1 MTFTFVPPFLVFLLG
16 ALVAS
21 ALPARFMSWA
31 VISCALVAGILAFI
45 TPEGVYASIGF
56 FKYSLELAV
65 GGNIER
71 ISQVALCAA
80 VTLIGIAAT
89 KQAPCRYHA
98 WGLVLAGLASGVLA
112 SGDLISFFLFFEL
125 IVITTTVLIAA
136 GRTPESATAALQFI
150 IIQLLASIVF
160 KVGMSDFHHMFDSY
174 SLSAVNQPI
183 LESPLSWV
191 LIIGLLVKVSA
202 WPLAFLTPTAIS
214 KSVRTGQPYLA
225 ALLPLAAISS
235 IWKIFSEHTD
245 HLVFLVAG
253 GLMILYGLI
262 YGAQRRGAPVNQMAY
277 GIAVLSGLALGLG
290 ATANGIIQSYA
301 LSMLPIISVL
311 ILLSAQKVQ
320 AQSAQVNATQS
331 IASTSIPRLKDTDTV
346 VNLILLSALS
356 PLATYLLH
364 FWSVAY
370 HKLQKFIEL
379 AIKKL
384 EKLTGS
390 KSPLGGHW
398 GIGLTCL
405 WVIVLLGLYGTTYLL
420 F

>member
-1 MTFTFVPPFLVFLLG
+1 MTFTFVPPFVVFLLG

-98 WGLVLAGLASGVLA
+98 WGLVLTGLASGVLA

-136 GRTPESATAALQFI
+136 GRTPESATGALQFI

-160 KVGMSDFHHMFDSY
+160 KVGMSDFHHRFDSY

-183 LESPLSWV
+183 LESPLSWA

-214 KSVRTGQPYLA
+214 KSVRIGQPYLA

-262 YGAQRRGAPVNQMAY
+262 YGAQRRGAPVNQTAY
-277 GIAVLSGLALGLG
+277 GLAVLSGLTLGLG

-301 LSMLPIISVL
+301 LGILPIISVL

-320 AQSAQVNATQS
+320 LQSAQANATYFT
-331 IASTSIPRLKDTDTV
+331 ASTSIPRLKDTDTV

-370 HKLQKFIEL
+370 HKLHKFIEL

-405 WVIVLLGLYGTTYLL
+405 WVILLLGLYGTTYLL

>member
-21 ALPARFMSWA
+21 ALPARFLSWT

-65 GGNIER
+65 GGSIER

-160 KVGMSDFHHMFDSY
+160 KVGMSDFHHRFDSY

-370 HKLQKFIEL
+370 HKLHKFIEL

>member
-1 MTFTFVPPFLVFLLG
+1 MTFTFVPPFVVFLLG

-21 ALPARFMSWA
+21 ALPARFISWT

-160 KVGMSDFHHMFDSY
+160 KVGMSDFHHRFDSY

-262 YGAQRRGAPVNQMAY
+262 YGAQRRGAPVNQTAY

-290 ATANGIIQSYA
+290 ATSNGIIQSYT

-370 HKLQKFIEL
+370 HKLHKFIEL

>member
-1 MTFTFVPPFLVFLLG
+1 MTFTFVPPFVVFLLG

-21 ALPARFMSWA
+21 ALPARFLSWT

-65 GGNIER
+65 GGSIER
-71 ISQVALCAA
+71 ISQVALSAA
-80 VTLIGIAAT
+80 VTLIGIAAN
-89 KQAPCRYHA
+89 KQVPCRYHA

-136 GRTPESATAALQFI
+136 GRTPESATGALQFI

-160 KVGMSDFHHMFDSY
+160 KVGMSDFHHRFDSY

-214 KSVRTGQPYLA
+214 KSVRIGQPYLA

-277 GIAVLSGLALGLG
+277 GLAVLSGLTLGLG

-301 LSMLPIISVL
+301 LGILPIISVL

-320 AQSAQVNATQS
+320 LQSAQANATHFT
-331 IASTSIPRLKDTDTV
+331 ASTSIPRLKDTDTV

>member
-56 FKYSLELAV
+56 FKYSLELEV
-65 GGNIER
+65 SGSIER
-71 ISQVALCAA
+71 ISQVALSAA

-160 KVGMSDFHHMFDSY
+160 KVGMSDFHHRFDSY

-277 GIAVLSGLALGLG
+277 GIAVLSGLTLGLG

-301 LSMLPIISVL
+301 LGILPIISVL

-320 AQSAQVNATQS
+320 LQSAQVNATQS

-370 HKLQKFIEL
+370 HKLHKFIEL

>member
-65 GGNIER
+65 GGSIER
-71 ISQVALCAA
+71 ISQVALSAA

-160 KVGMSDFHHMFDSY
+160 KVGMSDFHHRFDSY

>member
-1 MTFTFVPPFLVFLLG
+1 MTFTFVPPFVVFLLG

-21 ALPARFMSWA
+21 ALPARFISWT

-56 FKYSLELAV
+56 FKYSLELEV
-65 GGNIER
+65 SGSIER
-71 ISQVALCAA
+71 ISQVALSAA

-136 GRTPESATAALQFI
+136 GRTPESATGALQFI
-150 IIQLLASIVF
+150 IIQLWASIVF
-160 KVGMSDFHHMFDSY
+160 KVGMSDFHHRFDSY

-183 LESPLSWV
+183 LESPLSWA

-214 KSVRTGQPYLA
+214 KSVRIGQPYLA

-301 LSMLPIISVL
+301 LGILPIISVL

-320 AQSAQVNATQS
+320 LQSAQASTTRFT
-331 IASTSIPRLKDTDTV
+331 ASTSIPRLKDTDTV

>member
-16 ALVAS
+16 ALLAS
-21 ALPARFMSWA
+21 TLPVRFMSWT
-31 VISCALVAGILAFI
+31 VISCALIAGILAFI
-45 TPEGVYASIGF
+45 SPEGVYASMGF

-71 ISQVALCAA
+71 ISQVALCSA
-80 VTLIGIAAT
+80 VMLIGIAAT

-112 SGDLISFFLFFEL
+112 AGDLISFFLFFEL

-136 GRTPESATAALQFI
+136 RRTPESAAVALQFI

-160 KVGMSDFHHMFDSY
+160 KVGMSDFHHRFDSY

-183 LESPLSWV
+183 LDSPLSWA

-202 WPLAFLTPTAIS
+202 WPLAFLTPIAIS
-214 KSVRTGQPYLA
+214 KSVRTGQLYLA
-225 ALLPLAAISS
+225 ALLPLAAVSS
-235 IWKIFSEHTD
+235 IWKLFNEHTD
-245 HLVFLVAG
+245 HLVFLSVG
-253 GLMILYGLI
+253 GLMVLYGLI
-262 YGAQRRGAPVNQMAY
+262 YGAQRRGAPVNQIAY

-290 ATANGIIQSYA
+290 STANGMVQPYA
-301 LSMLPIISVL
+301 LGVLPVVSVL
-311 ILLSAQKVQ
+311 ILLSAQQIQLQGDQ
-320 AQSAQVNATQS
+320 ADTAQPTER
-331 IASTSIPRLKDTDTV
+331 TSIPNLKDTDAV

-364 FWSVAY
+364 LWSISY
-370 HKLQKFIEL
+370 HKLHRFIEL

-384 EKLTGS
+384 EVLTGS

-405 WVIVLLGLYGTTYLL
+405 WVIVLLSLYGTTYLL

>member
-1 MTFTFVPPFLVFLLG
+1 
-16 ALVAS
+16 
-21 ALPARFMSWA
+21 
-31 VISCALVAGILAFI
+31 
-45 TPEGVYASIGF
+45 
-56 FKYSLELAV
+56 
-65 GGNIER
+65 
-71 ISQVALCAA
+71 
-80 VTLIGIAAT
+80 
-89 KQAPCRYHA
+89 
-98 WGLVLAGLASGVLA
+98 
-112 SGDLISFFLFFEL
+112 
-125 IVITTTVLIAA
+125 
-136 GRTPESATAALQFI
+136 
-150 IIQLLASIVF
+150 
-160 KVGMSDFHHMFDSY
+160 
-174 SLSAVNQPI
+174 
-183 LESPLSWV
+183 
-191 LIIGLLVKVSA
+191 
-202 WPLAFLTPTAIS
+202 
-214 KSVRTGQPYLA
+214 
-225 ALLPLAAISS
+225 
-235 IWKIFSEHTD
+235 EHTD

-301 LSMLPIISVL
+301 LGILPIISVL

-320 AQSAQVNATQS
+320 LQSAQVNTTHAT
-331 IASTSIPRLKDTDTV
+331 ASTSIPRLKDTDTV

-370 HKLQKFIEL
+370 HKLHKFIEL